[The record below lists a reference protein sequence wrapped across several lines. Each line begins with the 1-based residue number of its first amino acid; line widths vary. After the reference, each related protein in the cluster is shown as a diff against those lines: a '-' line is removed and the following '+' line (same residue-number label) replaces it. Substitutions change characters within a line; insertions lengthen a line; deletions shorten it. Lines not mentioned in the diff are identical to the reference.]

1 MPEDATASV
10 PRAALGLSRASR
22 LAIPAHAPPQETERG
37 ADRASL
43 TPSSSGPGS
52 GPAARVAAAV
62 QVRQKRDSRSDGG
75 RRDDTAQTL
84 QYARRS
90 MGIDPVLDPELRF
103 MADVAWEAKKQHL
116 DYDRMPGIDAHLNPE
131 DLPTKAPAHVR
142 FSRGYYYENSPMGPL
157 RDQHDEYNRPR
168 RLWNYSDAK
177 DMKTQWTTTPIR
189 PRVPRPNAVTHQ
201 LASQDF
207 KPEVG
212 GAELKLMCH
221 VREVVPYSKFA
232 SHEKALMDFSRALM
246 KRKTDEARKN
256 AEAGKYDFND

>member
-1 MPEDATASV
+1 MNRIASMSRAGGGAADLWRPSTAQALMPEDATASV

-116 DYDRMPGIDAHLNPE
+116 DYDVRATTAGPVCRFDDSGI
-131 DLPTKAPAHVR
+131 V
-142 FSRGYYYENSPMGPL
+142 
-157 RDQHDEYNRPR
+157 Q
-168 RLWNYSDAK
+168 
-177 DMKTQWTTTPIR
+177 
-189 PRVPRPNAVTHQ
+189 
-201 LASQDF
+201 
-207 KPEVG
+207 
-212 GAELKLMCH
+212 
-221 VREVVPYSKFA
+221 
-232 SHEKALMDFSRALM
+232 
-246 KRKTDEARKN
+246 
-256 AEAGKYDFND
+256 